1 MSAGYAIDKLFFL
14 LAICLVAI
22 APFIAI
28 WRFPATLLT
37 KSLATVVALL
47 FFTMALMGIMQVV
60 AKNYADW
67 AFFPSLHQIGQKL
80 SDDKVDPA
88 DVSAVI
94 HEWRASGEGYHTLLD
109 ALKNM
114 PSETTEPQPEA
125 AEPPPVQAD
134 SPAEQPAAA
143 PSEPPASE

>member
-14 LAICLVAI
+14 LVICLVAI

-80 SDDKVDPA
+80 SDEKVDPA
-88 DVSAVI
+88 NVSTVI
-94 HEWRASGEGYHTLLD
+94 REWRASGEGYHKLLD

-114 PSETTEPQPEA
+114 PPSKPAESAEPSEQTEPSEQ
-125 AEPPPVQAD
+125 
-134 SPAEQPAAA
+134 QPAAA

>member
-1 MSAGYAIDKLFFL
+1 MSAGFAIDKLFFL
-14 LAICLVAI
+14 LVICLVAI

-37 KSLATVVALL
+37 KSLATVIALL

-67 AFFPSLHQIGQKL
+67 AFFPSIHQIGQKL
-80 SDDKVDPA
+80 SDEKVDPA

-94 HEWRASGEGYHTLLD
+94 RKWQSSGQGYHVLKD
-109 ALKNM
+109 ALQDLQ
-114 PSETTEPQPEA
+114 PPEPAESTESAEPQP
-125 AEPPPVQAD
+125 
-134 SPAEQPAAA
+134 A
-143 PSEPPASE
+143 PTEPPAATEPSPAPPPAEE

>member
-1 MSAGYAIDKLFFL
+1 MSAGFAIDRLFFL
-14 LAICLVAI
+14 LVICVVAV

-47 FFTMALMGIMQVV
+47 FFTMAMMGIMQVV

-67 AFFPSLHQIGQKL
+67 ALRPSIHLIGQKL
-80 SDDKVDPA
+80 SDEKVDPA

-94 HEWRASGEGYHTLLD
+94 REWQASGEGYHKLLD

-114 PSETTEPQPEA
+114 PSESAEPQQEATEPPVEPPAAEPQPSAKE
-125 AEPPPVQAD
+125 E
-134 SPAEQPAAA
+134 
-143 PSEPPASE
+143 

>member
-1 MSAGYAIDKLFFL
+1 MSAGFALEKLFFL
-14 LAICLVAI
+14 AVIFVVAV

-67 AFFPSLHQIGQKL
+67 AFFPSIHQIGQKL
-80 SDDKVDPA
+80 SDEKVDPA

-94 HEWRASGEGYHTLLD
+94 RKWQSSGEGYHALRD
-109 ALKNM
+109 ALQDL
-114 PSETTEPQPEA
+114 QPPE
-125 AEPPPVQAD
+125 
-134 SPAEQPAAA
+134 PAEQPAENAA
-143 PSEPPASE
+143 PSPESPPAEEK